1 MSKLQHLRP
10 VFGGKEG
17 NSMKSTRTAEIM
29 ERELLEVNIAP
40 VIYDELKVAWK
51 NEAEL
56 LQESMKTWKRPEGG
70 LLYAVTEEAA
80 ELVKSMPVQSSLK
93 EIRYGDTTSTV
104 ASSGGFIVVTKF
116 LERYF
121 DSEKRVSIEKLAKLS
136 VELGYNKQEDGTCI
150 WFDKFLPR
158 YFRLK
163 SRRIANI
170 KEVLEAIK
178 TRKVPV
184 LLLRDAI
191 YKQDQEN
198 TDSHFA
204 IILGVDKY
212 GYHIYDPESPKLIRC
227 EFERIHSAVRV
238 GWIISN

>member
-116 LERYF
+116 LHLF
-121 DSEKRVSIEKLAKLS
+121 D
-136 VELGYNKQEDGTCI
+136 
-150 WFDKFLPR
+150 
-158 YFRLK
+158 
-163 SRRIANI
+163 
-170 KEVLEAIK
+170 
-178 TRKVPV
+178 
-184 LLLRDAI
+184 
-191 YKQDQEN
+191 
-198 TDSHFA
+198 
-204 IILGVDKY
+204 
-212 GYHIYDPESPKLIRC
+212 
-227 EFERIHSAVRV
+227 
-238 GWIISN
+238 